1 MDISAGTDIDDP
13 GMRPSGGAQRR
24 YNRRRPGSEPS
35 PPYFSVFERMADA
48 LEEIVGLLAVV
59 GSTNGPR
66 RHGEAGTQAPE
77 PQPHPRQ
84 RGSAH

>member
-13 GMRPSGGAQRR
+13 AVRQSAGAQRR

-48 LEEIVGLLAVV
+48 LEEIGRLLAVV
-59 GSTNGPR
+59 ARTNGPR
-66 RHGEAGTQAPE
+66 GHGEAGTQAAE
-77 PQPHPRQ
+77 PQPYPH
-84 RGSAH
+84 